1 MKDYFDKIYCINLS
15 HRKDRWQESLIE
27 FEKLG
32 IANDVERFEA
42 IRIQPGI
49 IGCTASHY
57 EIVKIAKANNYKNV
71 LIFEDDVKILR
82 DDSSNIISLAM
93 QQIEK
98 NNIQYDMLYLGGN
111 LVGDENLTYRIDEN
125 LAKLHA
131 CKTTASYVIHS
142 SAYDYI
148 LDIYD
153 NIDWKDPW
161 NWSQQNEGRYN
172 IDKWYATS
180 LQSRNKTYG
189 VYPCLAEQRDSFSDL
204 MGKMSIFSM
213 YEKWNRIL
221 EKKNDKL

>member
-1 MKDYFDKIYCINLS
+1 MKEYFDKIYCINLS

-42 IRIQPGI
+42 IQLQPGI

-57 EIVKIAKANNYKNV
+57 EIVKTAKSNNYKNV

-82 DDSSNIISLAM
+82 DDSSNIISLTM
-93 QQIEK
+93 QQIDK
-98 NNIQYDMLYLGGN
+98 NNIPYDMLYLGGN
-111 LVGDENLTYRIDEN
+111 LVGDENLAYRIDEN
-125 LAKLHA
+125 LAKLHT
-131 CKTTASYVIHS
+131 CKTTASYVINS

-148 LDIYD
+148 LDTYD

-172 IDKWYATS
+172 IDKWYSNS

-204 MGKMSIFSM
+204 MGRMSIFSM